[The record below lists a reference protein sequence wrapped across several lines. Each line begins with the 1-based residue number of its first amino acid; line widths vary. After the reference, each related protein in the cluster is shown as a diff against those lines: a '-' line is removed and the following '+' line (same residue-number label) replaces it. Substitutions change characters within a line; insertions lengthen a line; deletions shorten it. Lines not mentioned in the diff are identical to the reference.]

1 MVFVAYK
8 GLVSKYF
15 KRVWRTISRV
25 GYFEER
31 ALKWAVL
38 IKKGLGAFKKGGVAR
53 FYSTCQ
59 IS

>member
-1 MVFVAYK
+1 MAYK

-15 KRVWRTISRV
+15 NRVWRTISRV

-31 ALKWAVL
+31 ALKWVVL
-38 IKKGLGAFKKGGVAR
+38 IKKGLGAFKKGGVVR